1 MPILSHLLF
10 QPSPAKS
17 SASEPQ
23 GMRAPVDHK
32 IVGGFHPP
40 HEGRRP
46 AGSVPRRSLA
56 GAASETDFVS
66 RGVVFTRPEAALW
79 TARAYG
85 ISAKEN
91 LIRNSGPVMLPCSV
105 RLISFRPLTLS
116 GRNLPSNRI
125 GPPL

>member
-40 HEGRRP
+40 HPQPGDASTSSSEP
-46 AGSVPRRSLA
+46 ATRRS
-56 GAASETDFVS
+56 VS
-66 RGVVFTRPEAALW
+66 SLR
-79 TARAYG
+79 
-85 ISAKEN
+85 S
-91 LIRNSGPVMLPCSV
+91 NS
-105 RLISFRPLTLS
+105 S
-116 GRNLPSNRI
+116 GDSCYTSW
-125 GPPL
+125 PPHR